1 MRRIVLVLAVA
12 ALMVVMICASV
23 LPAFAQAPTAGGNF
37 QLLRTPALGPL
48 PEVRLLG
55 AGAGTNP
62 QGGQG
67 NLELLGLGPLSLGP
81 RVGFESP
88 LAPGGG

>member
-1 MRRIVLVLAVA
+1 MRRLIMVLAVA

-37 QLLRTPALGPL
+37 QLLKTPPL
-48 PEVRLLG
+48 RPIPEVRLLG

-67 NLELLGLGPLSLGP
+67 NLELLGLGNTSIGPSAGAQSPLGP
-81 RVGFESP
+81 
-88 LAPGGG
+88 

>member
-1 MRRIVLVLAVA
+1 MRRLIMVVAAA
-12 ALMVVMICASV
+12 ALMVVMMSASAM
-23 LPAFAQAPTAGGNF
+23 PAFAQPRAGGNF
-37 QLLRTPALGPL
+37 QLLRTPALGPV

-67 NLELLGLGPLSLGP
+67 NLELLGLGNTSIGP
-81 RVGFESP
+81 SAGLQSP
-88 LAPGGG
+88 LGSF

>member
-23 LPAFAQAPTAGGNF
+23 LPALAQAPTAGGNF

-67 NLELLGLGPLSLGP
+67 NLELLGLGNTSIGPTAGAQTPL
-81 RVGFESP
+81 
-88 LAPGGG
+88 GG

>member
-1 MRRIVLVLAVA
+1 VRRIVLVLAVA

-23 LPAFAQAPTAGGNF
+23 LPAFAQAAAPTAGGNF

-67 NLELLGLGPLSLGP
+67 NLELLGLGNTSIGP
-81 RVGFESP
+81 SAGLQSP
-88 LAPGGG
+88 LGSF